1 MELIQSDQK
10 KQQGREVIYKLLVFI
25 NSNDQTR
32 EARIWRGVSRNMKY
46 IIWNLA
52 RDTFPYRKGG
62 YAFGCDFD
70 QYPKEVRECIKAA
83 VRELA
88 ILTIYEFGQ
97 AEECETMTITN
108 TGNRDRLPRLS
119 A

>member
-1 MELIQSDQK
+1 MELIQSDQQ
-10 KQQGREVIYKLLVFI
+10 KQQGREVIYSLLVFI

-46 IIWNLA
+46 LIWSLA
-52 RDTFPYRKGG
+52 KNTFPHKSGG
-62 YAFGCDFD
+62 HVFGRDFD
-70 QYPKEVRECIKAA
+70 QYPKAVRECIKAA

-88 ILTIYEFGQ
+88 ILTIYEFEQ
-97 AEECETMTITN
+97 AEECETIT
-108 TGNRDRLPRLS
+108 TDIGSQGRLRRLS